1 MAGSSS
7 RGAVGPKCRPPV
19 DWKWTSERVGSP
31 PSLVYVGKKPLPP
44 RLAVSQGYQPLLD
57 PTRVLAQGAIYPF
70 TREYL
75 VNFSTQQT
83 DVLRPPP
90 QQWPDSWQT
99 LDVFL
104 HPLMRTIVFSG
115 NKMTGGNRCHMNVVN
130 SWVGRLNL
138 WCRFLG
144 LRPVA
149 AKCKTLWWEMVST
162 SIVCLRSSVW
172 SPRFCPVRSARAFAA
187 MRRWH

>member
-19 DWKWTSERVGSP
+19 DWKWTSKRVGSP

-70 TREYL
+70 TRE
-75 VNFSTQQT
+75 FFHPT
-83 DVLRPPP
+83 DRCAQATPPAVARFMADSRRFP
-90 QQWPDSWQT
+90 PSSYEDHCLFWKQDDWRQPLPHERCQLMGWPAES
-99 LDVFL
+99 
-104 HPLMRTIVFSG
+104 
-115 NKMTGGNRCHMNVVN
+115 VVSVPGAETRRRQVQN
-130 SWVGRLNL
+130 S
-138 WCRFLG
+138 
-144 LRPVA
+144 
-149 AKCKTLWWEMVST
+149 